1 MNGTAS
7 RCSQARMTEIRRL
20 ALPDLLLIT
29 PRRFGDERGFFA
41 ETYNRRLLADHGFDR
56 EFVQDNHAMS
66 RRRGVLRGLHFQR
79 PPFMQDKLVRVI
91 RGAVFDVAV
100 DIRRGSP
107 TYGQWA
113 GAELSAENG
122 RQLLTPRGFA
132 HGYLTLTETTEV
144 VYKVTDYYAPQSEDG
159 LAWDDPAL
167 GIEWPIP
174 SGEVTTNPRDAAW
187 PPLAEIEPV

>member
-1 MNGTAS
+1 MNGPAS
-7 RCSQARMTEIRRL
+7 RCNQARMTEIRRL
-20 ALPDLLLIT
+20 AIPDVLLIT

-41 ETYNRRLLADHGFDR
+41 ETYSRRLLAEHGFDA

-66 RRRGVLRGLHFQR
+66 SRRGVLRGLHFQR
-79 PPFMQDKLVRVI
+79 PPFMQHKLVRVT

-100 DIRRGSP
+100 DIRQGSP
-107 TYGQWA
+107 TFGRWA

-132 HGYLTLTETTEV
+132 HGYLTLSETTEV

-159 LAWDDPAL
+159 LSWSDPAL
-167 GIEWPIP
+167 GIDWPMP
-174 SGEVTTNPRDAAW
+174 LDEVTTNARDAAW
-187 PPLAEIEPV
+187 PLLADLKPV